1 MWASSVVAYFTLSD
15 SPRPDMKDVLF
26 SAGELG
32 IRLEMVVG
40 DPVASTKESVSRCQ
54 CGNADLHYVG
64 RLCE

>member
-1 MWASSVVAYFTLSD
+1 
-15 SPRPDMKDVLF
+15 MKDVPF

-40 DPVASTKESVSRCQ
+40 DPVASTKESVSRCW
-54 CGNADLHYVG
+54 CGNADPHYVG